1 MRDLILQSL
10 RESVKAYPELRELL
24 EGDAEWI
31 VDVYSAK
38 FDPAPDDDVRVK
50 DEIELAGILEDF
62 FNKQNKRIVAELR
75 KEFIT
80 KGIFD
85 STFWNKELS
94 NLWSAVSKKISEI
107 IRHGV
112 GGALSLLPEPARSRI
127 SITLLQDDVIRY
139 AMNYREEWISTINKT
154 TMRSIWKQVEIWR
167 STGQPIDELIE
178 KIRTLGFNEVRAK
191 RIAVTETSR
200 LNAVA
205 HQLSYQ
211 QANITQFRWMT
222 YEDNNVCEI
231 CIPNHGRVFPVS
243 QLSNLIPA
251 HPNCR
256 CWDEPVVE
264 EMPQPED
271 YGGA

>member
-1 MRDLILQSL
+1 VRDLILKTL
-10 RESVKAYPELRELL
+10 RESVKAYPELKSYL

-31 VDVYSAK
+31 VDVYSTK
-38 FDPAPDDDVRVK
+38 FDPPPDNNTRLK
-50 DEIELAGILEDF
+50 DEAELARILEDF
-62 FNKQNKRIVAELR
+62 FNKQNKRIIAELR

-94 NLWSAVSKKISEI
+94 NLWSVVSKKISEI

-112 GGALSLLPEPARSRI
+112 GGALNLLPEPIRSRI

-154 TMRSIWKQVEIWR
+154 TMRGIWKKVEIWR

-178 KIRTLGFNEVRAK
+178 KIRSLGFSEMRAK
-191 RIAVTETSR
+191 RIAVTETAR
-200 LNAVA
+200 LNSVA
-205 HQLSYQ
+205 HQLSYN
-211 QANITQFRWMT
+211 QAGITMFRWMT
-222 YEDNNVCEI
+222 YGDNNVCEI
-231 CIPNHGRVFPVS
+231 CIPNHGREFPVS
-243 QLSNLIPA
+243 QLSSLIPA

-264 EMPQPED
+264 DMTEPVD